1 VNSVA
6 RGRSKHKNNL
16 HAIDYLN
23 LNFGHS
29 SLDIQWKHTS
39 TYEIQ
44 NISKSLKSK
53 SSYGFDE
60 ISVKILK
67 MSSPFILSPLT
78 YIFNK
83 ALSSGVFPERLKYS
97 TIKPI
102 YKHGDKLNMS
112 NYRPISILTSF
123 SKVLEKL
130 LYIRLSEHITK
141 NNILANEQFGF
152 RAESSTVKATYKL
165 LDEILTAMNS
175 KALVGGIFCDLSK
188 AFDCVNHKILLQKL
202 KFYGIVGKIHL
213 LLECY
218 LNM

>member
-1 VNSVA
+1 VNSIT
-6 RGRSKHKNNL
+6 RGKTTHKNNL

-29 SLDIQWKHTS
+29 FPDIQWKYTS

-44 NISKSLKSK
+44 NIIKSLKPK
-53 SSYGFDE
+53 NSYGFDE

-67 MSSPFILSPLT
+67 ISSPFVLSPLT

-83 ALSSGVFPERLKYS
+83 ALSSGVFPDRLKHS
-97 TIKPI
+97 IVKPI
-102 YKHGDKLNMS
+102 YKHGNKLNMS

-130 LYIRLSEHITK
+130 LHIRISEHITK
-141 NNILANEQFGF
+141 INILASEEFGF

-165 LDEILTAMNS
+165 LDEILAAMNS
-175 KALVGGIFCDLSK
+175 KALVVGIFCDLSK
-188 AFDCVNHKILLQKL
+188 AFVQTT
-202 KFYGIVGKIHL
+202 KFYSKNRSSMVS
-213 LLECY
+213 
-218 LNM
+218 